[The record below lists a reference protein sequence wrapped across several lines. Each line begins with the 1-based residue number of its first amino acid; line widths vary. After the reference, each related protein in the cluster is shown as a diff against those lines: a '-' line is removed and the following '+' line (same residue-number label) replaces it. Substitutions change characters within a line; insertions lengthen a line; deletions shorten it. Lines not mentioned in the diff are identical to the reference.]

1 MKDELLLSQGV
12 KGVLA
17 ARAKDQFRRVLDWV
31 RRQDALSFELRAAT
45 SPAGL
50 PRNQRPSADAMA
62 LLQPVYGRFTDD
74 STRSTSKR

>member
-1 MKDELLLSQGV
+1 MLS
-12 KGVLA
+12 
-17 ARAKDQFRRVLDWV
+17 
-31 RRQDALSFELRAAT
+31 SFELRAAT
-45 SPAGL
+45 SLAGL